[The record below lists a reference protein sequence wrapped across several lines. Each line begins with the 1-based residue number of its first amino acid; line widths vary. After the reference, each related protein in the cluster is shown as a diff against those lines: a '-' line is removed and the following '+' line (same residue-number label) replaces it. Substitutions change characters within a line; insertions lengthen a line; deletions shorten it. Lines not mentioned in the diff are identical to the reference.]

1 MTRRIPIR
9 SLIAAG
15 LASAELVIGAP
26 P

>member
-15 LASAELVIGAP
+15 LASAALVIGAP